1 MTTEGKLKAER
12 LAETT
17 RSMAKLI
24 QLALVRLGADPTS
37 LVARKTDL
45 RASDGGLTLGEL
57 MYWLAFS
64 INTAEFKCVKI
75 LPANEA
81 IEKIQRWKKVKTLL

>member
-1 MTTEGKLKAER
+1 MTTEGKLKSAR

-24 QLALVRLGADPTS
+24 QLALVRLGADPS
-37 LVARKTDL
+37 ALVARKTDL
-45 RASDGGLTLGEL
+45 RGSKGGLTFGEL

-64 INTAEFKCVKI
+64 INALEFKCKKI

-81 IEKIQRWKKVKTLL
+81 IQRIQRWKKVKTIL